1 MSNESEKLDH
11 EKVVTIFVNGSKKE
25 VAGKEVSYEQIVN
38 LGFDNNPPTGPNV
51 VITVTYS
58 RGEDDKQGTLL
69 PGATVKLK
77 NGMIF
82 NAKATDRS

>member
-1 MSNESEKLDH
+1 MSNGPENPDH
-11 EKVVTIFVNGSKKE
+11 NKIVTIIVNGGKKQ
-25 VAGKEVSYEQIVN
+25 VPGKEVSYEAIVN
-38 LGFDNNPPTGPNV
+38 LAYDNNPPTGPNV

-69 PGATVKLK
+69 PGKTVKIK
-77 NGMIF
+77 NGMVF